1 MSKPKYSSEFKI
13 MVAEAYLNG
22 EGGFQCIAD
31 KYGAAVAS
39 VLLWVRCYQHHGKSG
54 FMKKPGNSSYPSDF
68 KRECVEA
75 VVKGGF
81 SVNNVIAKYGI
92 SSRSVLQR

>member
-13 MVAEAYLNG
+13 MIAEAYLNG

-31 KYGAAVAS
+31 KYGVGVAS

-54 FMKKPGNSSYPSDF
+54 FMENMVMPHTPLILK
-68 KRECVEA
+68 E
-75 VVKGGF
+75 
-81 SVNNVIAKYGI
+81 SVRKQW
-92 SSRSVLQR
+92 L